1 VSDDFNAVPRGTVL
15 SQSVS
20 GALHLH
26 THQTYGRSGDPAGAR
41 GILRELEQSNGS
53 SSLTGPETTAG
64 LSSSPCDFALTP
76 VVVGSILT
84 SVEEGQVVERGDE
97 LGYFAFGGSTIVCLF
112 EKGAVQWDE
121 DLLGNG
127 RAAIETLVRMGMGIG
142 RSKRGNGGNG
152 NGANGANG
160 GNGANGANGANGN
173 GNGTGTVSIPI
184 EGSEDGD

>member
-1 VSDDFNAVPRGTVL
+1 MTRFKQFSSPK

-20 GALHLH
+20 AVCIYILNLRALA
-26 THQTYGRSGDPAGAR
+26 QSYGRS
-41 GILRELEQSNGS
+41 
-53 SSLTGPETTAG
+53 SLTSSETSTG
-64 LSSSPCDFALTP
+64 LSPNPSRDLALTS

-160 GNGANGANGANGN
+160 ANGGNVGGNATGA
-173 GNGTGTVSIPI
+173 VSIPI
-184 EGSEDGD
+184 EGSEDGE